1 MGRSHLIRGSG
12 FHHSM
17 NLHDKLENEK
27 DENIAPNQG
36 NFGKIIGTKKDSDVV
51 KIGTFVSGA
60 RRI

>member
-1 MGRSHLIRGSG
+1 
-12 FHHSM
+12 M

-51 KIGTFVSGA
+51 KIGTFFVSGA